1 MIHMRLIR
9 LTPGIFGDSSRGA
22 NGILRRFNSP
32 GPGGSSN
39 SIFQAEN
46 QPQIGANG
54 QRVSANNF
62 QIDGVSVNS
71 LSHGGAAVVT
81 PNQESVKEI
90 QISSSSLFS
99 RRRSKFRRTN
109 PKLFHRMGLTIFTAA
124 PSSSTTVRSSM
135 PLISIQTI
143 LVVAEQNVSSASS
156 GSLVAVSVDHSFC
169 RGSVAS
175 PAAYNLRDRAFFFCL
190 TKRYVRTQ
198 PRRRL
203 LTSRHRSSGK
213 PSSMHGP
220 EESAPGYWPA
230 TAFNPHRRRTDTFMH
245 RS

>member
-1 MIHMRLIR
+1 MP
-9 LTPGIFGDSSRGA
+9 TE
-22 NGILRRFNSP
+22 ILRRFRILQAP
-32 GPGGSSN
+32 GVQVIRSSRRRT
-39 SIFQAEN
+39 SRKSS
-46 QPQIGANG
+46 ANG

-62 QIDGVSVNS
+62 QIDSVSVNS

-90 QISSSSLFS
+90 QISSSPIQQKTVEIPAHKS
-99 RRRSKFRRTN
+99 
-109 PKLFHRMGLTIFTAA
+109 KLFHRMGLTIFGSAFLKYDSPKLNA
-124 PSSSTTVRSSM
+124 FNKY
-135 PLISIQTI
+135 QTI

-169 RGSVAS
+169 RGSVVRSAT
-175 PAAYNLRDRAFFFCL
+175 YNLRDRAFFFCL

-230 TAFNPHRRRTDTFMH
+230 TAFNRA
-245 RS
+245 